1 MKRPGERILVA
12 RLLFEQSFSCF
23 TVKRATT
30 LVPTVRILSLF
41 CLALLVAR
49 PSSLGLAQTNRD
61 DTAAIAS
68 AVRAREFDKALSL
81 LQPALKQFPQNP
93 KLWTL
98 QGLALIGKG
107 DNKTAL
113 AAYEMALKFSPD
125 YLPALEGAAQIE
137 YNADNQNAVPL
148 LKRLLRLRPDDPTTH
163 AMLAALAY
171 KKGDCSQ
178 AMEHFAFAG
187 SLIDSE
193 PALRDEYAACL
204 LQLKQPDKAIPLYQH
219 ALELNPADRDARYR
233 LAVVQMSAQQPTQV
247 LDTLQPLLQA
257 EKPDV
262 NSLQLT
268 AAAYEAAQNTRM
280 AVNTLRQAIV
290 LYPHDLDLYLD
301 FAVLSMDHQSFQV
314 GIDMVNV
321 GLQAEPSAAPLYIAR
336 GVLYVQLA
344 KYDEAQDDF
353 EKAEQLEPNRQI
365 ASVAQGLEQVQAN
378 DPERALATVRSKLAS
393 KPNDPYLLYLQ
404 ADILAQSGPAPGSA
418 TFQTALRSAK
428 RAVALQP
435 RLVPPRD
442 VLAKLYLQAGQNQA
456 AAAQCREVLKLDPT
470 DQTALYHLIQA
481 LRKTGDKQE
490 LPELLK
496 RLAELRVESTKQ
508 EMQHNRYKLVETASP
523 STAHSQP

>member
-1 MKRPGERILVA
+1 VA
-12 RLLFEQSFSCF
+12 RIFLSNRFLGFGRERP
-23 TVKRATT
+23 TEVVR
-30 LVPTVRILSLF
+30 TVRILSLF
-41 CLALLVAR
+41 CLVLLVATFS
-49 PSSLGLAQTNRD
+49 PLGLAQTNRD

-98 QGLALIGKG
+98 QGLALVGKG
-107 DNKTAL
+107 DTKAAL
-113 AAYEMALKFSPD
+113 AAYETALKFSPD
-125 YLPALEGAAQIE
+125 FVPALEGAAQIE
-137 YNADNQNAVPL
+137 YNAGNQNAVPL
-148 LKRLLRLRPDDPTTH
+148 LKRLLRVRPDDPTTH

-178 AMEHFAFAG
+178 ALEHFASAG
-187 SLIDSE
+187 SLLDSE
-193 PALRDEYAACL
+193 ASLRDEYAACL

-219 ALELNPADRDARYR
+219 ALELNPADHDARYR
-233 LAVVQMSAQQPTQV
+233 LAVVQMSAEQPAQA
-247 LDTLQPLLQA
+247 LDTLAPLLQA

-262 NSLQLT
+262 NTLQLT
-268 AAAYEAAQNTRM
+268 AAVCAETQNTRM

-290 LYPHDLDLYLD
+290 LYPHDVDLYLD

-314 GIDMVNV
+314 GIDMINV

-344 KYDEAQDDF
+344 KYDEAEDDF

-378 DPERALATVRSKLAS
+378 DPERALATVRAKLAS

-404 ADILAQSGPAPGSA
+404 ADILAQSGAAPGSA

-428 RAVALQP
+428 RAIELQP
-435 RLVPPRD
+435 GLVPVRN

-456 AAAQCREVLKLDPT
+456 AAEQCREILKLDPT

-481 LRKTGDKQE
+481 LRKSGNKQE
-490 LPELLK
+490 LPDLLK

-508 EMQHNRYKLVETASP
+508 EMQHNRYKLVEGG
-523 STAHSQP
+523 STSTSSAQP